1 MLSVFK
7 KMFSLPLVGQTYFR
21 YRCMRQ
27 HHITGLK
34 LATYVLSFDLDYKE
48 DVLAIP
54 RLLKILRRSAVP
66 ASFACV
72 GKWVERYPD
81 IHKAIVKHG
90 HEIMNHTY
98 SHPNNP
104 QLSPTVF
111 FNRLSPPQQK
121 QEIKRC
127 HTICE
132 RILDY
137 QPIGFRTPHFGA
149 LHTASV
155 YPLLDA
161 LGYRYSS
168 SVSAFRSP
176 TYGLP
181 YRIGPIFEIP
191 LGCCIRNPAQLLD
204 SWSRIA
210 PDAFFH
216 SDAQFLSEFREIIAS
231 VRKTDI
237 FTTHYFDPRMVVEN
251 GLLEKMCTYLK
262 EAGLELT
269 TYRQFLQSDMGKR
282 STVLD
287 MGAAEQ

>member
-1 MLSVFK
+1 
-7 KMFSLPLVGQTYFR
+7 
-21 YRCMRQ
+21 MRQ

-34 LATYVLSFDLDYKE
+34 RATYVLSFDLDYKE

-54 RLLKILRRSAVP
+54 RLLKILRRFAVP

-72 GKWVERYPD
+72 GKWIERYPD
-81 IHKAIVKHG
+81 IHKGIVKHG

-98 SHPNNP
+98 SHPNNS
-104 QLSPTVF
+104 QLNPTTF
-111 FNRLSPPQQK
+111 FNRLSLSQQK

-127 HTICE
+127 HALCE
-132 RILDY
+132 QILDY
-137 QPIGFRTPHFGA
+137 RPIGFRTPHFGA

-176 TYGLP
+176 TYGYP
-181 YRIGPIFEIP
+181 YCIGPVFEVP
-191 LGCCIRNPAQLLD
+191 LGCCIRDPAQLFD

-216 SDAQFLSEFREIIAS
+216 SDAQFLGEFKEIIAF
-231 VRKTDI
+231 VRKTNI
-237 FTTHYFDPRMVVEN
+237 FATHYFDPRMVVEN
-251 GLLEKMCTYLK
+251 DLLEKMCTYLK

-269 TYRQFLQSDMGKR
+269 TYKQFLQSYTGKQ
-282 STVLD
+282 STMLNAGIV
-287 MGAAEQ
+287 EPRKK